1 MNSNIN
7 PATKGA
13 IANVVKS
20 IVCKTEFM
28 FARRSFS
35 VLETTIIQSFSR
47 MILDP
52 IQATWFID
60 AKTITIE
67 AIKSLIHDGQSILPT
82 LKLFGIVKNV
92 SIHIF
97 TISLYLSK
105 VKSQENTTYG

>member
-1 MNSNIN
+1 MR

-20 IVCKTEFM
+20 IVCKTELM
-28 FARRSFS
+28 LAKRSFS
-35 VLETTIIQSFSR
+35 VLETTTIQSFSK

-52 IQATWFID
+52 VEATWFID

-82 LKLFGIVKNV
+82 L
-92 SIHIF
+92 
-97 TISLYLSK
+97 
-105 VKSQENTTYG
+105 E